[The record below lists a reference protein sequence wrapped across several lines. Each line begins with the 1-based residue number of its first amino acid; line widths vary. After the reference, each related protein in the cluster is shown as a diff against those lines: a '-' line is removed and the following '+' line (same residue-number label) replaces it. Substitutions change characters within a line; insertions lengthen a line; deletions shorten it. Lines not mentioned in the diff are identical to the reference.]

1 MELTLCFVFSEKFG
15 LPNVMFL
22 YAAMSFVL
30 LVFVILC
37 IPETKG
43 RTLEE
48 ISKELAKKW
57 VSSLPAAC
65 LLISTSL
72 NALRLMSLSPPHHLC
87 FIRKHFHMS
96 LCKRPQLRDSLIR
109 SSAAT
114 ETPTNIWDPHH
125 HHLTSQLHTLREQ
138 EQATGQTWQQFPVE
152 MWSKTKK
159 S

>member
-1 MELTLCFVFSEKFG
+1 MKKTLKLLVYIMELTLCFVFSEKFG

-57 VSSLPAAC
+57 VSSLPAASVC
-65 LLISTSL
+65 LSLLPWTLSDWCHYLLLTTFASSENISTWVSVSGRSFGT
-72 NALRLMSLSPPHHLC
+72 AW
-87 FIRKHFHMS
+87 FAAA
-96 LCKRPQLRDSLIR
+96 RPQRRQRTSETLTTTTSLH
-109 SSAAT
+109 SF
-114 ETPTNIWDPHH
+114 
-125 HHLTSQLHTLREQ
+125 TL
-138 EQATGQTWQQFPVE
+138 
-152 MWSKTKK
+152 
-159 S
+159 